1 MESIAADASL
11 DLRLARRLRGL
22 RRARGWSLDDLAAR
36 AGVSRATLSRL
47 ENAAAS
53 PTAQVLGRIA
63 AAHGL
68 ALSRLMLMVEERAA
82 PLIPAAD
89 QPVWTDP
96 ETGFRRRAVSP
107 PAAGLA
113 GEAIEGRLPP
123 GARIAY
129 PAPPRPGLEHHLL
142 LREGWL
148 TVTLDDAAHALAPGD
163 ALRYR
168 LFGPSAFE
176 TPADSGARY
185 LMFLV

>member
-107 PAAGLA
+107 PAAG
-113 GEAIEGRLPP
+113 
-123 GARIAY
+123 ARIAY
-129 PAPPRPGLEHHLL
+129 PVPPRPGLEHHLL